1 MAKDWRYYKFINTER
16 WRRLRAVQL
25 AKQPLCEECM
35 KVGRYRLAE
44 LVHHREPIE
53 TGVTLAEMEYL
64 AFNADNLESICK
76 KCHTAVHNA
85 LGSHNSQRNKEI
97 TARRNEQRAAAILA
111 LFED

>member
-1 MAKDWRYYKFINTER
+1 
-16 WRRLRAVQL
+16 
-25 AKQPLCEECM
+25 M